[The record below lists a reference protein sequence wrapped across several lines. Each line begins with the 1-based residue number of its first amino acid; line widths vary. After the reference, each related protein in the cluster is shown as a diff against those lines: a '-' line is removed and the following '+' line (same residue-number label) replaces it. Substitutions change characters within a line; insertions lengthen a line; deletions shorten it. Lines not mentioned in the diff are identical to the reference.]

1 MGFNLRSV
9 LPQLL
14 APAIAWAEQQAR
26 QVEREGEPLDA
37 TGLALEI
44 QSSWLDQREPPSLRM
59 LSGSEAEA
67 EGWFK
72 GPPYAVAESV
82 FDEYDAQGCSLEPE
96 AVLGPATNGTQ

>member
-1 MGFNLRSV
+1 VTSRLLLPLGAVTEKHRPRRLATKELNSMGFNLRSV

-72 GPPYAVAESV
+72 ALC
-82 FDEYDAQGCSLEPE
+82 GC
-96 AVLGPATNGTQ
+96 

>member
-37 TGLALEI
+37 TGLALAKRVGVKRSDFI
-44 QSSWLDQREPPSLRM
+44 
-59 LSGSEAEA
+59 
-67 EGWFK
+67 
-72 GPPYAVAESV
+72 
-82 FDEYDAQGCSLEPE
+82 
-96 AVLGPATNGTQ
+96 